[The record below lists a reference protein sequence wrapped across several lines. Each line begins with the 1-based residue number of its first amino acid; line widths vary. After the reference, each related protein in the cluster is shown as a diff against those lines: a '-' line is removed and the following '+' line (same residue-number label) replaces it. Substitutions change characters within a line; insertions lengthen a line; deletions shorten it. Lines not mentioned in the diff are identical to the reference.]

1 MEGIDGVSYNKQKED
16 PSKWIAFNAANTYM
30 NQIDSVNKRLD
41 DFSVK
46 FKYKTTKT
54 TGMLMYMYS
63 SQYQDSF
70 SLQMSDGF
78 MRLEIRIHNE
88 IEKNRVESLELESF
102 YNQADGKEHTI
113 EI

>member
-1 MEGIDGVSYNKQKED
+1 
-16 PSKWIAFNAANTYM
+16 
-30 NQIDSVNKRLD
+30 
-41 DFSVK
+41 
-46 FKYKTTKT
+46 
-54 TGMLMYMYS
+54 MYMYS

-113 EI
+113 EVILYS